1 MKGLVRPFRK
11 KVGMNSRKYDQVGGE
26 SLVQMRQKPV
36 EKFKLMQ
43 NNLIWSQIEGNTMG
57 LGVRIPG
64 C

>member
-1 MKGLVRPFRK
+1 
-11 KVGMNSRKYDQVGGE
+11 MNGRKYDQVGGE

-43 NNLIWSQIEGNTMG
+43 KNLIWSQIEGHTMR